1 MGAHPLRYV
10 LLEHFGAPDDPRG
23 CHLDLLLEDGDSCRS
38 WRLDAIPGLN
48 GPAVRATALPPHRL
62 VWLDRQAAAVS
73 GGRGWARRVV
83 GGAMAAP
90 LPSDPLAP
98 IHVLL
103 SGMAVIGL
111 PEQVVLDLQG
121 DQCRLRCSDTL
132 SEDDT

>member
-1 MGAHPLRYV
+1 MGAHQLRFV

-38 WRLDAIPGLN
+38 WRLDAIPRLD

-83 GGAMAAP
+83 GGAMATP
-90 LPSDPLAP
+90 LPSDPQAP
-98 IHVLL
+98 IHVILTGL
-103 SGMAVIGL
+103 AVIGL
-111 PEQVVLDLQG
+111 QEQVVLHLSG
-121 DQCRLRCSDTL
+121 DQCRLLSSNTL
-132 SEDDT
+132 FEAST